1 MRNRLLLIA
10 SMIFMVSVH
19 QLDAQTLSKAEESF
33 AQFNKLRASG
43 ATENAIYDAL
53 YVCYADFV
61 SVLENAPAASA
72 DYAAAKRALREILPF
87 LQMGAAWNSNHG
99 QPDKALRFAQT
110 FMDVPLMPAFQNDTF
125 VPDANYPTMAYFA
138 ASGTFNA
145 KEYKKAIPYF
155 QAYLNSGDKRNRENV
170 FVFMAKTCI
179 LAKEDEMAIKVLM
192 EGTAAYPSNYE
203 MLKTAINCCIDMQD
217 NNRLQLFVERAMV
230 LRPNDPQLM
239 AIQGKLY
246 EENQDYQK
254 ALQTYNKLN
263 QLRPN
268 NLDVYK
274 HLAINNY
281 NMAVTYYNKT
291 LMEQDETAAKRAN
304 RQAKE
309 YFMAAAA
316 VLENVIN
323 NDPTAMVYAEALA
336 IAYSCAGDEEK
347 LKQINSRLEMFGIQT
362 VSDQTVPTLITYEGN
377 KPTPAAVTPTATTLL
392 VQENGNP
399 PFSPFAKDYI
409 ESRIRKWQQKDEFEN
424 IEEYQRRVTVDT
436 RNEKVKQLQKEAEQE
451 YIKMYA
457 KNIRF
462 NDLVLKSYDAEHES
476 YLVESPR
483 FGDLVVTVPRANNEA
498 QVFKSSWSGMKFS
511 NPQYCVRNDQLMLSG
526 LTFVTPMG
534 NSYRYDIKQDLAYA
548 ETVVNLDFDPI
559 EIVNEGPARQT
570 AERKQEQI
578 YVGQRK
584 SDVDSSIPESSIAN
598 SRTFAVIIAN
608 EHYDMVTPVALA
620 SNDGSVFKEYC
631 EKTLGL
637 PAENIRYYEDASY
650 GIMLRAMRDIKDIAL
665 SHSGN
670 LNVIFYYAGHGIPN
684 EETKDAYLLP
694 VDADGKQVEGCYS
707 LNRLYQ
713 ELGELNALQVV
724 VFLDACFSGAKRDG
738 GMLTAARGI
747 ALKAKTAEARGNMVI
762 FSAASDDETALPWEE
777 KGHGLFTY
785 FLLKK
790 LQESQGN
797 VTLKELGDYITTNV
811 RQKSVVVNRKP
822 QTPSVRPSSSLTFT
836 WEGMNLIPL
845 TNK

>member
-19 QLDAQTLSKAEESF
+19 QLGAQTLSRAEDSF
-33 AQFNKLRASG
+33 AQFTKLRASG
-43 ATENAIYDAL
+43 AAEDAIYDAL
-53 YVCYADFV
+53 YVTYADYV
-61 SVLENAPAASA
+61 AVLNNTQASSA
-72 DYAAAKRALREILPF
+72 DQVAAKRALREILPF
-87 LQMGAAWNSNHG
+87 LQMGAAWNSNHA
-99 QPDKALRFAQT
+99 QPDKALRFAQAY
-110 FMDVPLMPAFQNDTF
+110 MDIPMMPAFQNDTF
-125 VPDANYPTMAYFA
+125 IPDANYPIMAYFA
-138 ASGTFNA
+138 ASGSFNA

-170 FVFMAKTCI
+170 YAFMAKSCI
-179 LAKEDEMAIKVLM
+179 LAKENERAILVLM
-192 EGTAAYPSNYE
+192 EGTAAYPGNYE
-203 MLKTAINCCIDMQD
+203 MLKTAINCCIDQQD
-217 NNRLQLFVERAMV
+217 NTRLQLFVERAMV
-230 LRPNDPQLM
+230 LRPNDPQLI

-246 EENQDYQK
+246 EENQEYQK
-254 ALQTYNKLN
+254 ALQTYNKLD

-274 HLAINNY
+274 HLAVNNY

-291 LMEQDETAAKRAN
+291 LMGQDETAIKRAN

-309 YFMAAAA
+309 YFMAAIV
-316 VLENVIN
+316 VLENVVN
-323 NDPTAMVYAEALA
+323 NDPTAMAYTEALA
-336 IAYSCAGDEEK
+336 IAYSCTGEEEK
-347 LKQINSRLEMFGIQT
+347 LKTVNSRLEMYGIQG
-362 VSDQTVPTLITYEGN
+362 VSEQTVPTLMTYEG
-377 KPTPAAVTPTATTLL
+377 KKADPTPVVPSPSSLV
-392 VQENGNP
+392 VQEEGTP
-399 PFSPFAKDYI
+399 VFSTFAKGYI
-409 ESRIRKWQQKDEFEN
+409 EGRIRQWQQKDEFEN
-424 IEEYQRRVTVDT
+424 IEEYQKRVTVDT

-451 YIKMYA
+451 YIKLYA

-559 EIVNEGPARQT
+559 EIVNEGPARQ

-584 SDVDSSIPESSIAN
+584 SDVDTSIPETNIAN
-598 SRTFAVIIAN
+598 NRTFAVIIAN

-670 LNVIFYYAGHGIPN
+670 LNIIFYYAGHGIPN
-684 EETKDAYLLP
+684 EETKDAYLMP

-707 LNRLYQ
+707 LRRLYQ

-747 ALKAKTAEARGNMVI
+747 ALKAKPAEARGNMVV
-762 FSAASDDETALPWEE
+762 FSAASDDETALPWDE
-777 KGHGLFTY
+777 KAHGLFTY

-836 WEGMNLIPL
+836 WEGMKLIPL
-845 TNK
+845 TH